1 MTLSAR
7 KIIQDLNKNKKR
19 RNSFKIYIMEHKS
32 NLNPKSGDD
41 QKSTTGENSKIA
53 DVISTSQCL

>member
-1 MTLSAR
+1 
-7 KIIQDLNKNKKR
+7 
-19 RNSFKIYIMEHKS
+19 MEHIS

-53 DVISTSQCL
+53 DVISTSQCLWTRFTSIVFVWGTFVCGVADPVYL